1 MSCRRSCLWEKL
13 LGVLFV
19 DVGLPM
25 HLPNSCIKHNAL
37 CNTASIG

>member
-1 MSCRRSCLWEKL
+1 MREVAWKLSWEKL

-25 HLPNSCIKHNAL
+25 SAVRTWIQHSAL
-37 CNTASIG
+37 